1 MSNLSR
7 KDARWAYECSET
19 YAKFK
24 VEKVMKSSGIKGF
37 KNGKN
42 PNWSP
47 EKPHLPRFKYVS
59 PKVEHVLREIIPNQ
73 MAKYEDTEKMSFSYD
88 SPSVI
93 MEKYTTTMDTYPFKL
108 LSEFSRWMQ

>member
-1 MSNLSR
+1 MSR
-7 KDARWAYECSET
+7 KDARYAYECSET

-24 VEKVMKSSGIKGF
+24 VEKIMKSSGIKGF

-59 PKVEHVLREIIPNQ
+59 PKVEHVLREIIPNP
-73 MAKYEDTEKMSFSYD
+73 MAKYEDYDKISFSYD
-88 SPSVI
+88 TPSAI
-93 MEKYTTTMDTYPFKL
+93 IDKHMTTMDTYALKL